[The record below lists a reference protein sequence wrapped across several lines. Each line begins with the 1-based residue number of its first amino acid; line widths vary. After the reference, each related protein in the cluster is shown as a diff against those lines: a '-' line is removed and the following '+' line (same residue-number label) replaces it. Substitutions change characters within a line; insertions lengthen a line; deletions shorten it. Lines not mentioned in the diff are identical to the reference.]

1 MLRTVLSSLAV
12 LLAGLNAACADLVK
26 TDLLLGRGDFEKST
40 YTCWWSTYAGTDYDF
55 DANSVYRIPNQ
66 PAGYSQPTADDW
78 VADGWR
84 RNTGP
89 TVNPGRHI
97 VFRMVPGAGIDGS
110 NCQYFAL
117 KNIASGDAYANLD
130 AYLVVDA
137 AKSHRLQPGDTITFR
152 LDHIRMTG
160 YGSIP
165 IGTSVRFFM
174 RINEVA
180 ARELTPSQTPFSA
193 SVTGVIPNGLSRVTL
208 SIYIQV
214 SGNLGAAQ
222 PGIYVDGAHCYVRRD
237 GSAGDEMRH
246 VPVLRDRI
254 VNTQNVF
261 FHEAWTDIYAA
272 ARDHDVLVTH
282 ENEYEYVPVLRA
294 FNPNIKVYL
303 YQSGAMCLDWTDSNG
318 VESFFNQNF
327 LGFFTAKRD
336 YPDWLYTGGTGI
348 DGYVNS
354 PDYPDR
360 YYLRITTPQ
369 YQDRWAQAAI
379 SKALKMGVAG
389 IWIDDLTTLV
399 EKTHRVNR
407 EAWEVQNFLH
417 AVCPRLKAA
426 GLQVAVNYCSQNLQ
440 NVPVWDGGNGLIW
453 FNPFWTPTSSY
464 PESAGYRANTPDK
477 TPDVF
482 FQEHSFFRPR
492 PTENYYE
499 ESYWL
504 RCLEDMRIVG
514 DWNSALG
521 PGGAPMLADSQKRRM
536 HVWVKG
542 RDFEN
547 DPAHGQNGW
556 INFGL
561 CSYLLAQ
568 NEWTNVGFW
577 IMQAPLGPT
586 AVPYPEVDLSVTK
599 KLGVPDGDHAAYNG
613 DPRVRYR
620 RYKRGPEGS
629 TGGVVVVNGRAG
641 SAAVYRVEFDASDP
655 AGNLI
660 PAGTDITLRPRTGR
674 ILLRGEGKLDL
685 QVNVPLQGVV
695 SGQALTVV
703 VAYSNT
709 GSAVVENAVVR
720 TTVPGELTYV
730 AGSAEQSGG
739 FFDPSANA
747 VSWNVGAV
755 APQSGG
761 FRTFTA
767 VVK

>member
-1 MLRTVLSSLAV
+1 MLRTALSSLAV
-12 LLAGLNAACADLVK
+12 LLAGLNAACAGLVN
-26 TDLLLGRGDFEKST
+26 TDMLLGRGDFEKST

-55 DANSVYRIPNQ
+55 DANSVYRIPGQ

-97 VFRMVPGAGIDGS
+97 VYRMVPGVGIDGS

-117 KNIASGDAYANLD
+117 KGITSGDAYANLD
-130 AYLVVDA
+130 TYLAVDA
-137 AKSHRLQPGDTITFR
+137 ARPHRLHLGDTITFR
-152 LDHIRMTG
+152 LDHIRMAG
-160 YGSIP
+160 FASVP
-165 IGTSVRFFM
+165 AGTSVRFFM
-174 RINEVA
+174 RINQVA
-180 ARELTPSQTPFSA
+180 TRELTATQTPFSA
-193 SVTGVIPNGLSRVTL
+193 SVTGVIPSGLSALTL
-208 SIYIQV
+208 SVYIQV
-214 SGNLGAAQ
+214 SGNLGTAQ
-222 PGIYVDGAHCYVRRD
+222 PGIYVDGARCYVRRA
-237 GSAGDEMRH
+237 GSTSDEQRY
-246 VPVLRDRI
+246 VPVLRDRTI
-254 VNTQNVF
+254 NTQNVF
-261 FHEAWTDIYAA
+261 FHENWTDIYAA
-272 ARDHDVLVTH
+272 AREHDVLVTH
-282 ENEYEYVPVLRA
+282 EDEYAYVAVLKA
-294 FNPNIKVYL
+294 LNPGIKVYL

-318 VESFFNQNF
+318 TESFFNQNF
-327 LGFFTAKRD
+327 LGIFTAARE
-336 YPDWLYTGGTGI
+336 YPSWLYTGGTGI

-360 YYLRITTPQ
+360 YYLRITNPQ
-369 YQDRWAQAAI
+369 YQDRWAQTAI
-379 SKALKMGVAG
+379 SKALRMGVDG

-399 EKTHRVNR
+399 ERVHRVNR

-417 AVCPRLKAA
+417 AVSPRIKAA
-426 GLQVAVNYCSQNLQ
+426 GLQLAVNYCSQNLQ

-453 FNPFWTPTSSY
+453 FSPFWTPTTSH
-464 PESAGYRANTPDK
+464 PESAGYRPNSPDK
-477 TPDVF
+477 LPDIF

-492 PTENYYE
+492 ATENFYE

-514 DWNSALG
+514 DWNAALS
-521 PGGAPMLADSQKRRM
+521 PGGAPLLAESQKRRM

-542 RDFEN
+542 RVFEN
-547 DPAHGQNGW
+547 DPAYGPDGW
-556 INFGL
+556 LNFGL

-568 NEWTNVGFW
+568 NEWTYLGFGIVGY
-577 IMQAPLGPT
+577 ADGT
-586 AVPYPEVDLSVTK
+586 TRYPEVDLSVTK

-620 RYKRGPEGS
+620 RYKRGLEGS
-629 TGGVVVVNGRAG
+629 MGGVVVVNGRAG

-674 ILLRGEGKLDL
+674 IFLRGEGRLDL
-685 QVNVPLQGVV
+685 QVSVPSEGVV

-709 GSAVVENAVVR
+709 GSAVVENAMVR
-720 TTVPGELTYV
+720 TTVPAELTYV

-767 VVK
+767 LVR